1 MSSKYL
7 LGDVSK
13 SMTPKGLHALQ
24 EVGFVLPYYI
34 ANYKGGR
41 NECFMY
47 GMDKETNWQ
56 DYDLTSAYTSVLSKA
71 GHPDYS
77 ALRRLDEQEL
87 QALSRDE
94 ILYSYLIIHA
104 QFEFPPET
112 KYPSIPCYVDENCT
126 IYPLRG
132 VCVITGAEYI
142 LALSQGCRFTYDDV
156 FLIPFATDEYKDTKP
171 FSTVIKLVL
180 DKRRE
185 FAKGT
190 ISNLMYKEIGN
201 SIYGSVVR
209 GISDKRKFD
218 IKSQGT
224 VRMVG
229 DDLTNPIIA
238 S

>member
-1 MSSKYL
+1 
-7 LGDVSK
+7 
-13 SMTPKGLHALQ
+13 MTPKGLHALQ
-24 EVGFVLPYYI
+24 EIGFVLPYYI

-47 GMDKETNWQ
+47 GIDKETNWQ
-56 DYDLTSAYTSVLSKA
+56 DYDLTSAYTSVLSMA

-77 ALRRLDEQEL
+77 SLRRLDRKEL
-87 QALSRDE
+87 HALTRDE

-156 FLIPFATDEYKDTKP
+156 FLLPFATGEHKDTKP
-171 FSTVIKLVL
+171 FSAVIKLVQE
-180 DKRRE
+180 KRRE
-185 FAKGT
+185 FVKGT

-209 GISDKRKFD
+209 GVNNKLNFD
-218 IKSQGT
+218 TMSNTTQ
-224 VRMVG
+224 RMKG
-229 DDLTNPIIA
+229 DELSNPIIA